1 MVKKFRCKSCLY
13 IHQGEEAPSIC
24 PKCGAPKEQFEA
36 LPENLSKLIDRS
48 NYTNSLL
55 IKSVDLI
62 DNLQDLS
69 VKGIDDNLDPGC
81 LYIFRHINEI
91 TKILKAM
98 ILAEINTHTQKGKW
112 G

>member
-13 IHQGEEAPSIC
+13 IHQGNNAPDIC
-24 PKCGAPKEQFEA
+24 PKCGAPKEQFE
-36 LPENLSKLIDRS
+36 LIPENISALIDRS
-48 NYTNSLL
+48 KYTNNLL
-55 IKSVDLI
+55 MESYKII
-62 DNLQDLS
+62 DNLQDLA
-69 VKGIDDNLDPGC
+69 VKGISDNLDPGC

-91 TKILKAM
+91 SNILKAM